1 MLTAGILL
9 VVSLIAVLVVGKWK
23 RHFNIREVLKPLGAD
38 ITQEANGFTFSHALG
53 AHSQYKIHASKVVE
67 LKDEHRVLHDV
78 MIELY
83 GEDGSRVDRIE
94 GSEFEYDKKGNT
106 VKAAGAVEITLMKP
120 GVAPAVAPR
129 ATAAQAIGDKAKG
142 TLAAAAGTAESGEI
156 HVKTSGL
163 TYDLKTGVATTSQHV
178 DFSMVQGSG
187 SSTGATYDSQQ
198 GQLVLD
204 QAVVLNTERNG
215 DAVQIRARHG
225 AFERKTD
232 LCDLQGATANYRG
245 GEATAG
251 AAKVLFRDDGSAV
264 RLDAT
269 EGFTLVTANG
279 DHVESPTAAMIF
291 NEHNQPRNG
300 HLEGGVVMDSVRQMG
315 NLSRHVHGIAPTMEL
330 EFTPQGELRHTH
342 MERGVEMHSD
352 EITRPALDPKATLR
366 VSRTWRSPVAD
377 VDFRDSGHGQT
388 EPASMHGTGG
398 VVITGESQRGN
409 GPIEPSRLAADDV
422 TGEFGSGSNS
432 AANKAASS
440 RTTGVH
446 LSAMTGVGNAS
457 LQQTTSTGTQQS
469 TTGDRLEVHFASV
482 SDSANGAAKS
492 GQSGTSQI
500 QSAVLDGHV
509 VLTQQAS
516 AKPKTQAGPQPGSQP
531 STQTPDAMRATGGRA
546 VYDGAGQW
554 VHLTQNPRVEQGGL
568 QVTAEKIDVSHESGD
583 AFAHGNV
590 KATWTDSIDAGTGQ
604 AGPGKARSSSNTG
617 ANTTGS
623 GTVALGG
630 NGPAHVVSGEAELNH
645 ATGETTFREHA
656 RLWQQG
662 NSVTA
667 PVIVLNR
674 EKQTLVARS
683 ADPKEPVLAVLV
695 AQSGPQSGPGSGP
708 GTGPGSGPGTA
719 KAGAADSSRSSKS
732 KPATPSVI
740 QVHGGDLRY
749 SAEERKAVM
758 HGGALG
764 SVVAETATAKSVSNQ
779 ADLTLLP
786 EGNHAGKDGG
796 QAQVDRLVAS
806 GKVTVTSEG
815 RRGTGEQMVYTS
827 ETGEYVL
834 TGTAASPPR
843 MTDPARGVVTGEAL
857 IFHTFDDSVSVESG
871 GRKTT
876 TETIAP
882 K

>member
-1 MLTAGILL
+1 MLAAGILL
-9 VVSLIAVLVVGKWK
+9 VGLLIVVLAVGKWK
-23 RHFNIREVLKPLGAD
+23 RHFTIREVLKPLGAD

-94 GSEFEYDKKGNT
+94 GSEFEYDKKGGT

-129 ATAAQAIGDKAKG
+129 ATPAHVVGDKTKG
-142 TLAAAAGTAESGEI
+142 TLAAAAGNAESGEI

-178 DFSMVQGSG
+178 DFSTVQGSG

-204 QAVVLNTERNG
+204 EAVVLNTERNG
-215 DAVQIRARHG
+215 EAVQIHARHG
-225 AFERKTD
+225 AFERKID
-232 LCDLQGATANYRG
+232 LCNLQGATVDYRG

-251 AAKVLFRDDGSAV
+251 VAKILFRDDGSAV
-264 RLDAT
+264 RLDAS

-279 DHVESPTAAMIF
+279 DHVASPTAAMDF

-300 HLEGGVVMDSVRQMG
+300 HLEGGVVMDSARQQG
-315 NLSRHVHGIAPTMEL
+315 NLKRHFNGTAPTMEL
-330 EFTPQGELRHTH
+330 EFTPQGELRHSH
-342 MERGVEMHSD
+342 MERGVEMHS
-352 EITRPALDPKATLR
+352 EETTLAAANSKGALR

-377 VDFRDSGHGQT
+377 VEFRDAGHRHA
-388 EPASMHGTGG
+388 ELASMHGTGG

-409 GPIEPSRLAADDV
+409 GAIEPSRFAADEV
-422 TGEFGSGSNS
+422 TGEFGYGSNH
-432 AANKAASS
+432 AANRGVSA
-440 RTTGVH
+440 RTPGQQLT
-446 LSAMTGVGNAS
+446 AMTGVGHGS
-457 LQQTTSTGTQQS
+457 LQETTATGTQQS
-469 TTGDRLEVHFASV
+469 STGDRLEVHFAPTPV
-482 SDSANGAAKS
+482 SGNGAAKNEQGS
-492 GQSGTSQI
+492 ASQI

-509 VLTQQAS
+509 VLTQEPA
-516 AKPKTQAGPQPGSQP
+516 AKPGAQSA
-531 STQTPDAMRATGGRA
+531 DAMTATGGRA
-546 VYDGAGQW
+546 VYDGAGGW
-554 VHLTQNPRVEQGGL
+554 IHLMLNPRVQEGGL

-590 KATWTDSIDAGTGQ
+590 KATWIDSGTGQ
-604 AGPGKARSSSNTG
+604 AGAGSAGQPGK
-617 ANTTGS
+617 TGS
-623 GTVALGG
+623 GKSGQGTVALGG
-630 NGPAHVVSGEAELNH
+630 SGPVHVVSGEAELNH

-683 ADPKEPVLAVLV
+683 GDSKQPVMAVLV
-695 AQSGPQSGPGSGP
+695 AQNAPGA
-708 GTGPGSGPGTA
+708 A
-719 KAGAADSSRSSKS
+719 KAGSVGSGRSSAAKQ
-732 KPATPSVI
+732 ATPSVI
-740 QVHGGDLRY
+740 QVSGGDLRY
-749 SAEERKAVM
+749 SAGERKALM
-758 HGGALG
+758 RGGALG
-764 SVVAETATAKSVSNQ
+764 TVVAQTATATSVSKE

-796 QAQVDRLVAS
+796 QGQVDRLVAS
-806 GKVTVTSEG
+806 GHVSVTSDG
-815 RRGTGEQMVYTS
+815 RRGTGEQLVYTS

-834 TGTAASPPR
+834 TGSAAVPPQ

-857 IFHTFDDSVSVESG
+857 IFHSFDDSVSVESG

-876 TETIAP
+876 TETTAP